1 MSTIKS
7 SDEHLTLNADGSSKD
22 IKFQANGVE
31 KASISSAGAFTST
44 TIDATKLT
52 GNLPA
57 ISGANLTGITAN
69 VPSSADGQALGSASA
84 EWSDLYLA
92 DGSQILFGNDQ
103 DVTITHNPDTG
114 LTFKRTATG
123 DNSYPVFNFHTGE
136 TNIEDNELLGVINF
150 AAPDEAAGTD
160 AVAVAAAIYAKAEA
174 DFTSSVNK
182 TKLVFQTGSSG
193 AADDAFTITND
204 GRGLSP
210 FTAKAWVQFTGT
222 GTVSIDGSHNI
233 SSVSD
238 NGAGRYEPNFTNNMN
253 NANYAMFTSSNG
265 SAGGD
270 SSWQDMDRNS
280 FAPYSQTVSSF
291 KMAGYWNGYQDC
303 SLVCGLVFA
312 DGT

>member
-7 SDEHLTLNADGSSKD
+7 SDEHLTLNADGSGKD
-22 IKFQANGVE
+22 IKFQSNGSEV
-31 KASISSAGAFTST
+31 ASISDGGVVTATSFAG
-44 TIDATKLT
+44 
-52 GNLPA
+52 
-57 ISGANLTGITAN
+57 SGASLTGITAN

-92 DGSQILFGNDQ
+92 DGGQILFGNDQ
-103 DVTITHNPDTG
+103 DVTITHNADTG

-210 FTAKAWVQFTGT
+210 FTCKAWARFSSTSLVDSHNCSSFTDNGT
-222 GTVSIDGSHNI
+222 GDYTI
-233 SSVSD
+233 S
-238 NGAGRYEPNFTNNMN
+238 FTNNFPNTSYAPVMTGHYN
-253 NANYAMFTSSNG
+253 MFLGIQVVAAGSIRMGQFNDHGNREDGDWHAVACFAN
-265 SAGGD
+265 
-270 SSWQDMDRNS
+270 
-280 FAPYSQTVSSF
+280 
-291 KMAGYWNGYQDC
+291 
-303 SLVCGLVFA
+303 
-312 DGT
+312 GT

>member
-1 MSTIKS
+1 MAKIKLTGHASGTGIITLTAPNTSTDRTITLP
-7 SDEHLTLNADGSSKD
+7 DATGTLLTADGDGSS
-22 IKFQANGVE
+22 
-31 KASISSAGAFTST
+31 
-44 TIDATKLT
+44 
-52 GNLPA
+52 
-57 ISGANLTGITAN
+57 LTGIALNSVTGDLTVSDDLILN
-69 VPSSADGQALGSASA
+69 SDSAAITFGAG
-84 EWSDLYLA
+84 A
-92 DGSQILFGNDQ
+92 DQKLVHVN
-103 DVTITHNPDTG
+103 DTG
-114 LTFKRTATG
+114 LVLQSTGTG
-123 DNSYPVFNFHTGE
+123 DDVFPIFSLQPAQTEINNDDYLGMITFTAAGE
-136 TNIEDNELLGVINF
+136 
-150 AAPDEAAGTD
+150 ASGTD
-160 AVAVAAAIYAKAEA
+160 AVATAASIVARAEA

-182 TKLVFQTGSSG
+182 TKLVFSTGDSG
-193 AADDAFTITND
+193 AATARLSLLSD

-280 FAPYSQTVSSF
+280 FAPYSQTVSGF
-291 KMAGYWNGYQDC
+291 KMAGYYGGYQDC